1 MERYFDAIT
10 PSGSDST
17 FTVHTRKM
25 QNQQATGST
34 APGSFRRYSSPSFAP
49 QITEVG
55 KWAILSFEVWIVFTT
70 TSNTRCILEMF
81 KPPLPAVFQ
90 QPFHFT
96 KGSFLNSWHFARSNH
111 SRSPVLSCHGSAV
124 EGKIWGWP
132 VGIDHCI
139 SVVIILPTQTMHD
152 QRGNPSNL
160 PYLCIEFDPPKTG
173 NFMIPVFTR
182 GICPS
187 TAPTGPP
194 DCHLDSVLDLFV
206 AGLQFLGLAFQALYQ
221 WIILVLVIGGRD
233 YINP

>member
-111 SRSPVLSCHGSAV
+111 SRSPVLSCHGSV
-124 EGKIWGWP
+124 LEGKIWGWP

-139 SVVIILPTQTMHD
+139 SVVIILPTQTIHD
-152 QRGNPSNL
+152 QKGNRESFKFTIPLHRVWSSPKRVISWSLYLPEEFVHQRHPPGPPIAILIASWICLLLGSNFSAL
-160 PYLCIEFDPPKTG
+160 RFKLCING
-173 NFMIPVFTR
+173 
-182 GICPS
+182 
-187 TAPTGPP
+187 
-194 DCHLDSVLDLFV
+194 LFW
-206 AGLQFLGLAFQALYQ
+206 F
-221 WIILVLVIGGRD
+221 W
-233 YINP
+233 